1 MPFLDTPRPA
11 AVPRLGRRAFFD
23 GVTRVLAILL
33 ESRAEP
39 APRRGRAGM
48 GPPRAERSFGARR
61 HTARSRRRPGSSLAR
76 AP

>member
-1 MPFLDTPRPA
+1 MPFLDTPRPR
-11 AVPRLGRRAFFD
+11 PCRAWADARFD